1 MDIKKVIKEHGWTLE
16 RLASEMTNK
25 REDKKGMSQSSLSQL
40 LNGSTPLDRLQEIA
54 SIIGVSV
61 SELVA
66 DEKDASNTIICP
78 HCGEKIVLEAKR
90 ELNNIE
96 K

>member
-1 MDIKKVIKEHGWTLE
+1 MNLKKVIKEHGWTLE
-16 RLASEMTNK
+16 RLASEMKGKDGVKGVSQPSVSSIINGNPTF
-25 REDKKGMSQSSLSQL
+25 DK
-40 LNGSTPLDRLQEIA
+40 LQEIA

-66 DEKDASNTIICP
+66 DEKDAPNTIICP
-78 HCGEKIVLEAKR
+78 HCGEKIVLEAKKVS
-90 ELNNIE
+90 NNAE

>member
-66 DEKDASNTIICP
+66 DEKDSSSAITCP
-78 HCGEKIVLEAKR
+78 HCGKTIKFEKGE
-90 ELNNIE
+90 
-96 K
+96 

>member
-1 MDIKKVIKEHGWTLE
+1 MYNTRESKVGV
-16 RLASEMTNK
+16 
-25 REDKKGMSQSSLSQL
+25 SQGSLSTI
-40 LNGSTPLDRLQEIA
+40 LNGNPTIDKLQEIA

-78 HCGEKIVLEAKR
+78 HCGEKIVLEAKK
-90 ELNNIE
+90 EPNNTE

>member
-1 MDIKKVIKEHGWTLE
+1 MNIQKVIKKQGFTIKDVADKMYNTRE
-16 RLASEMTNK
+16 NK
-25 REDKKGMSQSSLSQL
+25 VGVSQGSLSTI
-40 LNGSTPLDRLQEIA
+40 LNGNPTIDKLQEIA

-78 HCGEKIVLEAKR
+78 HCGEKIVLEAKK
-90 ELNNIE
+90 ESDNV
-96 K
+96 

>member
-40 LNGSTPLDRLQEIA
+40 LNGSTP

>member
-1 MDIKKVIKEHGWTLE
+1 MSQNSIPK
-16 RLASEMTNK
+16 TNTK
-25 REDKKGMSQSSLSQL
+25 QAKAPKKGMSQSSLSQL

-66 DEKDASNTIICP
+66 DEKDVSNTIICP
-78 HCGEKIVLEAKR
+78 HCGKPIKFEKV
-90 ELNNIE
+90 
-96 K
+96 

>member
-1 MDIKKVIKEHGWTLE
+1 MIFFFDH
-16 RLASEMTNK
+16 
-25 REDKKGMSQSSLSQL
+25 DL
-40 LNGSTPLDRLQEIA
+40 LLQEIA

-78 HCGEKIVLEAKR
+78 HCGEKITLEAKKYLIILKSSFYVLLLR
-90 ELNNIE
+90 HNY
-96 K
+96 

>member
-1 MDIKKVIKEHGWTLE
+1 MNIQKVIKKQGFTIKDVADKMYNTRE
-16 RLASEMTNK
+16 NK
-25 REDKKGMSQSSLSQL
+25 VGVSQGSLSTI
-40 LNGSTPLDRLQEIA
+40 LNGNPTIDKLQEIA

-78 HCGEKIVLEAKR
+78 HCGEKITLEAKKVS
-90 ELNNIE
+90 NNG
-96 K
+96 